1 MKKTITAILLMVLCF
16 TVFSSLCEEAATF
29 SFRNGVMFGMSE
41 EEIKKI
47 EADYNQVDLESWE
60 STEISA
66 WQVLLA
72 NTKVSSYDSN
82 LMYFFTNDQMEA
94 AFYDFSSFDEDNPFN
109 AIAAA
114 LSEEYGEKE
123 SIEPKEIIKLM
134 DYFSPGFYSE
144 SDIKSPYVWYQ
155 DGVNVYQFYYDNN
168 DDVSDDN
175 FAICYFNPAWDYS
188 VTAIENSVE

>member
-1 MKKTITAILLMVLCF
+1 MEWAKKK
-16 TVFSSLCEEAATF
+16 S
-29 SFRNGVMFGMSE
+29 
-41 EEIKKI
+41 KKI

-66 WQVLLA
+66 WRVLLA

-94 AFYDFSSFDEDNPFN
+94 AFYDFYFSDEDNPFN

-114 LSEEYGEKE
+114 LTEEYGEKE

-155 DGVNVYQFYYDNN
+155 DGVNVYQFYYGNN